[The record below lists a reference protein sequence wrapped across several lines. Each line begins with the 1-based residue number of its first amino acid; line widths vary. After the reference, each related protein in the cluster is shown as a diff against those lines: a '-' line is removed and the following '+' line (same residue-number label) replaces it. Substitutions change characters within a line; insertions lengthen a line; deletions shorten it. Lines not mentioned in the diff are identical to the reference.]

1 MTKNSTLKN
10 ILLVFSVCVTI
21 AICYFTLYL
30 QQERKPKILLEMRLE
45 VLKTTLQSLRHI
57 ATLETTTTMAP
68 FTKKEDKS
76 VTEKNIDKQQARRS
90 LLIFGQD
97 RTGTTFLSAMFAQ
110 DPQMFIVYEPLWITK
125 GWRSNEPNYNCSG
138 CELEIVNAI
147 LSCKFSRYPS
157 STKFLSYVKTAW
169 TGALPVN
176 IFTTNHF
183 CNSSGQR
190 KADCSKMRENPNFVD
205 RVCKE
210 NFKHSVVKVSPER
223 LPREKLAD
231 LVPQV
236 ILENPGTEVRVLH
249 LVRDPRGNLN
259 SRINIKWTKDYPHP
273 MLASHARRLCKA
285 SLSDLDHVDKLNLT
299 GQYKRVWYKQIAD
312 DPVETARD
320 IYNFAGFQI
329 PSDVE
334 KWIIRSTT
342 PSKKQQK
349 QELEN
354 PYSPVRRAK
363 GNADKW
369 RNQAFFKRNQVIER
383 ECRLLMDKLGLKRLR
398 KPD

>member
-1 MTKNSTLKN
+1 MTKNYTLKF
-10 ILLVFSVCVTI
+10 ILLVFSVCVAI
-21 AICYFTLYL
+21 AICCFTFYF
-30 QQERKPKILLEMRLE
+30 QQERKTKILVEMRLE
-45 VLKTTLQSLRHI
+45 VLKTTPQSLRHI

-125 GWRSNEPNYNCSG
+125 GWRSSEPNYNCSG

-147 LSCKFSRYPS
+147 LSCNFSRYPS

-183 CNSSGQR
+183 CNSSRQR

-273 MLASHARRLCKA
+273 MLASHARGLCKA

-299 GQYKRVWYKQIAD
+299 GLYKRVWYKQIAD

-320 IYNFAGFQI
+320 IYNFAGLQI
-329 PSDVE
+329 PPDVE

-342 PSKKQQK
+342 PNKRQQK
-349 QELEN
+349 QELNN

-369 RNQAFFKRNQVIER
+369 RNQAFFKRNEVIER

>member
-1 MTKNSTLKN
+1 MTKNYTLKF
-10 ILLVFSVCVTI
+10 ILLVFSVCV
-21 AICYFTLYL
+21 AISICHFMWYF
-30 QQERKPKILLEMRLE
+30 QQGKKPKNLKMRLE
-45 VLKTTLQSLRHI
+45 GLKPMPQSLRHT
-57 ATLETTTTMAP
+57 ATMETTKTMAP
-68 FTKKEDKS
+68 FTKRDDKDGIKE
-76 VTEKNIDKQQARRS
+76 NIDKQQARRS

-97 RTGTTFLSAMFAQ
+97 RTGTTFLSTMFAQ
-110 DPQMFIVYEPLWITK
+110 DPQIFIVYEPLWIAFDWK
-125 GWRSNEPNYNCSG
+125 SDEPNYNCSG

-147 LSCKFSRYPS
+147 LSCNFSRYHS
-157 STKFLSYVKTAW
+157 STKFLSYVKRDW

-183 CNSSGQR
+183 CNSSVQS
-190 KADCSKMRENPNFVD
+190 KVDCSKMRENPNFVD

-210 NFKHSVVKVSPER
+210 NFKHSVVKVSPVR

-236 ILENPGTEVRVLH
+236 ILENPETEVRVLH
-249 LVRDPRGNLN
+249 LIRDPRGNLN
-259 SRINIKWTKDYPHP
+259 SRINIEWTKDYPHP
-273 MLASHARRLCKA
+273 MLASHAWRLCKA

-312 DPVETARD
+312 DPVGTARD

-329 PSDVE
+329 PPDVE

-342 PSKKQQK
+342 PNKTQQK
-349 QELEN
+349 QELNN

-383 ECRLLMDKLGLKRLR
+383 ECRLLMDKLGLKRVR

>member
-1 MTKNSTLKN
+1 
-10 ILLVFSVCVTI
+10 
-21 AICYFTLYL
+21 
-30 QQERKPKILLEMRLE
+30 
-45 VLKTTLQSLRHI
+45 
-57 ATLETTTTMAP
+57 
-68 FTKKEDKS
+68 
-76 VTEKNIDKQQARRS
+76 
-90 LLIFGQD
+90 
-97 RTGTTFLSAMFAQ
+97 
-110 DPQMFIVYEPLWITK
+110 
-125 GWRSNEPNYNCSG
+125 
-138 CELEIVNAI
+138 
-147 LSCKFSRYPS
+147 
-157 STKFLSYVKTAW
+157 
-169 TGALPVN
+169 
-176 IFTTNHF
+176 
-183 CNSSGQR
+183 
-190 KADCSKMRENPNFVD
+190 MRENPSFVD

-285 SLSDLDHVDKLNLT
+285 SFSDLDHVDKLNLT

-320 IYNFAGFQI
+320 IYNFAGLQI
-329 PSDVE
+329 PPDVE

-342 PSKKQQK
+342 PNKRQQK
-349 QELEN
+349 QELNN

-383 ECRLLMDKLGLKRLR
+383 ECRHVMDKLGLKRVR